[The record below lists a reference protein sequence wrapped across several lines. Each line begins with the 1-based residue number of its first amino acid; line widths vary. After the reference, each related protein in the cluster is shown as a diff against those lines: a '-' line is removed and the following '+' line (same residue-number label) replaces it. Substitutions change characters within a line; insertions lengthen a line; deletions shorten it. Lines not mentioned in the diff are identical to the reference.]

1 VTARRGVPLILSVL
15 ALVAAAFAGG
25 LLLGHKARPSQEAA
39 GGRRILYYRDPM
51 NPQLTSS
58 TPKKD
63 PMGMD
68 YVPEYEGEAG
78 AAGPP
83 PGAGPNAVRI
93 DPRITQNIGVTSE
106 KAMVRDLVHT
116 IRTVGMVNPD
126 ERRLY
131 SITVKFAGWVERL
144 YINFTG
150 DTVRQGA
157 PLAAIYSPELLATQ
171 REYLVALRYARSVE
185 GAGQETRTDAESLVA
200 SARRRLELWDI
211 PEHQIDELARRGEA
225 TRLMTIHAPADG
237 VVLERNVTAGSQ
249 VQPGMVLL
257 RIADLREVW
266 VFAQIYPYQLPWIQ
280 RAQPARIQVPG
291 MPGRAIEGRVNY
303 IQPVVSAEARTVEV
317 RIQVVQPGEGILL
330 KPNMYANVEIC
341 SPLGRRGIVLS
352 DQSIIRTG
360 ERNVAIVALGNGT
373 FEPRDVT
380 LGATSDG
387 HIEILEGLQPGEEVV
402 TSAEFLIDSES
413 NLRAALNAMRA
424 PATDAGQPGHPMG
437 APMGGSG
444 AGQEG
449 HPGGMGEPGG
459 QNR

>member
-1 VTARRGVPLILSVL
+1 VAARRGILLILSVL

-25 LLLGHKARPSQEAA
+25 LLLGHEARPAPQAT

-51 NPQLTSS
+51 NPQITSP

-63 PMGMD
+63 SMGMD
-68 YVPEYEGEAG
+68 YEPVYEGEAG
-78 AAGPP
+78 AAGSP

-93 DPRITQNIGVTSE
+93 DPRITQDIGVTTE
-106 KAMVRDLVHT
+106 KAMVRDLVQT

-126 ERRLY
+126 ERRLH
-131 SITVKFAGWVERL
+131 SITVKFTGWVERL

-150 DTVRQGA
+150 DTVRRGA

-171 REYLVALRYARSVE
+171 REYLLALRYARSVE
-185 GAGQETRTDAESLVA
+185 GAGQETRTNAEDLVA

-211 PEHQIDELARRGEA
+211 PAHEIGELARRGEP
-225 TRLMTIHAPADG
+225 TRWMTLHAPASG
-237 VVLERNVTAGSQ
+237 VVLEKNVTAGSQ

-266 VFAQIYPYQLPWIQ
+266 VFAQIYPHQLPWIQ
-280 RAQPARIQVPG
+280 RAQPAQIQVPG
-291 MPGRAIEGRVNY
+291 IPGRTIEGRVNY
-303 IQPVVSAEARTVEV
+303 VQPVVSAEARTVEV
-317 RIQVVQPGEGILL
+317 RIQVAQPGEGILL
-330 KPNMYANVEIC
+330 KPNMYANVEIR
-341 SPLGRRGIVLS
+341 SPLERRGIVVS
-352 DQSIIRTG
+352 DQAILRTG

-387 HIEILEGLQPGEEVV
+387 QVEILDGLRPGDDVV

-413 NLRAALNAMRA
+413 NLRAALNAMRV
-424 PATDAGQPGHPMG
+424 PAADGGQPGHPMS

-444 AGQEG
+444 KGHEG
-449 HPGGMGEPGG
+449 HQGGMGRPGG
-459 QNR
+459 QDR